1 MPAGTLKVSHSGA
14 RHSSYNC
21 KHVGYRCKHVRQAA
35 AGRPRLSRRLE
46 RPPRPRVRLVLP
58 SFRVPPPLGSPLRCP
73 RLRRVAVAAVR
84 SRRAFQSP
92 RPPCPSRC
100 RLPPVF
106 TSVTAMQAPVFTSV
120 TVSVYIC
127 KPSVYICKQRDG
139 GVAVAIAPA
148 KYCGGKSGSDTPFC
162 AAAVAVTAR

>member
-21 KHVGYRCKHVRQAA
+21 KHVGYRCKHVRQA
-35 AGRPRLSRRLE
+35 
-46 RPPRPRVRLVLP
+46 
-58 SFRVPPPLGSPLRCP
+58 
-73 RLRRVAVAAVR
+73 
-84 SRRAFQSP
+84 
-92 RPPCPSRC
+92 
-100 RLPPVF
+100 PVF